1 MWSSWVNRPCVS
13 RARFRGSFD
22 GPTRTGRI
30 EGRKVPLLRPF
41 CSRPGPATICSHP
54 LRSKS
59 FPTTHISAED
69 DKQLMVEAHLPNFA
83 EKDVSVNVDQGVLV
97 IQADESAI
105 NAGFTDGV
113 LSVTAPFKELPT
125 PHKVAITSGMSSK

>member
-1 MWSSWVNRPCVS
+1 
-13 RARFRGSFD
+13 
-22 GPTRTGRI
+22 
-30 EGRKVPLLRPF
+30 
-41 CSRPGPATICSHP
+41 
-54 LRSKS
+54 
-59 FPTTHISAED
+59 
-69 DKQLMVEAHLPNFA
+69 MVEAHLPNFA